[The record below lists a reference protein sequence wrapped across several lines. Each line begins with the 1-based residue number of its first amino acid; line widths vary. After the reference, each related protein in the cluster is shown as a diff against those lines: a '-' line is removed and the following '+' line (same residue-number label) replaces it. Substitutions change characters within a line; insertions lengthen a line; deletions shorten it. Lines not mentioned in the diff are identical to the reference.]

1 VVYVNGAYVGKVRPA
16 YIKRTAMALLEK
28 YPDKFTS
35 DFEHNKRVASELLKT
50 TKRVRNRVAGYITR
64 LIKRQ
69 ERFKALE
76 ETTASTAV
84 EEGEE

>member
-1 VVYVNGAYVGKVRPA
+1 
-16 YIKRTAMALLEK
+16 
-28 YPDKFTS
+28 
-35 DFEHNKRVASELLKT
+35 
-50 TKRVRNRVAGYITR
+50 VRNRVAGYITR